1 MLRPRQF
8 SFSRGGVAFVIAF
21 GLCVCLGVVLSFARP
36 AVAASRT
43 SSVHPQEFLIQATAQ
58 VTSTG

>member
-21 GLCVCLGVVLSFARP
+21 GLCVFFGIVLSLAQP
-36 AVAASRT
+36 AVAAPRT
-43 SSVHPQEFLIQATAQ
+43 SGAHPQEFLIQATAQ
-58 VTSTG
+58 VTSTA